1 LNYFF
6 GLFKIIKA
14 PIIPGIQ
21 PHNVNKKIMKNEPQ
35 PLSITENGGNTIASN
50 TRKKLII

>member
-14 PIIPGIQ
+14 SIIPGIQ

-35 PLSITENGGNTIASN
+35 PLSINENGGNTIASN